1 MRTWVISLL
10 FLVMFL
16 SGAVSLAAA
25 GEEEEGEEGDKS
37 PKLLA
42 VRRVRKRK
50 KALEED
56 LEVVD
61 GEEEELEERGA
72 RWETLTFIAG
82 IFHQGTNTGDFSIA
96 RFLTLLLG
104 EGNIF
109 L

>member
-56 LEVVD
+56 LEVVG
-61 GEEEELEERGA
+61 GEEEELEARGA
-72 RWETLTFIAG
+72 R
-82 IFHQGTNTGDFSIA
+82 
-96 RFLTLLLG
+96 
-104 EGNIF
+104 
-109 L
+109 